1 MAETT
6 AAETTAA
13 ETTAPE
19 TTAAET
25 TAPSTEPPPTTAD
38 STDDDPALAQFC
50 FDSEQVYVFDQV
62 LSQLTEPTPTQAEEA
77 LSVLSVT
84 IDEAVESAPPGLD
97 EEPQRLAEALA
108 EIDAGFRTYGYD
120 VEAFGE
126 SAEAV
131 ALDGVFDE
139 YADIISQLTGFIE
152 SQCTTALGVLDSQ
165 AVKLAPIIEGLLDL
179 PLRPIANQA
188 GDIRLFVPPEWAES
202 VGSLRDDSTTFLEV
216 TSDVEQFERT
226 WNVPGVLATVTYVG
240 EGAAGLTELLESSGA
255 GADCSLVSSEPY
267 ADAVYTGELYLL
279 SDCAGV
285 GTEAAV
291 LGATDA
297 ASAVEITLEF
307 QFPGGAD
314 RVLLDQMLATFAAGA

>member
-1 MAETT
+1 MPDTT
-6 AAETTAA
+6 AP

-19 TTAAET
+19 TTAPAT
-25 TAPSTEPPPTTAD
+25 TAPTGPPATTTQGPGDGAD
-38 STDDDPALAQFC
+38 LAQFC

-62 LSQLTEPTPTQAEEA
+62 LSQLTEPTPAQAEEA

-108 EIDAGFRTYGYD
+108 EIDAGFRSYGYD

-126 SAEAV
+126 SAEAA

-139 YADIISQLTGFIE
+139 YADIISQLTDFIE
-152 SQCTTALGVLDSQ
+152 SQCTTALAVLDSQ

-202 VGSLRDDSTTFLEV
+202 VGSIGVDSTTFLEAS
-216 TSDVEQFERT
+216 SDVEQFERT
-226 WNVPGVLATVTYVG
+226 WNVPGVLATVAYVG

-279 SDCAGV
+279 SGCAGV

-297 ASAVEITLEF
+297 ELAVEITLEF
-307 QFPGGAD
+307 QFPGGTD